1 MAQETVWLAEYA
13 AALRYEDLPA
23 AVVQQAKECI
33 IDTVAAAICGST
45 LPWSRIVIDYAERT
59 GPGGKSRILGR
70 GSAVQAPAAALAN
83 GALAHAFELDSL
95 TRPGAGAH
103 PGATVLPPALA
114 VAQEKGADG
123 RALIA
128 AFVAGNEVMIRVG
141 RATGHT
147 NEARG
152 FQAPGTTGPFGAAV
166 AAGHLLRLDA
176 AAMINALGIAGSLCG
191 GLLEFARGNGGM
203 VKRLHLGRASE
214 AGVLAAS
221 LAAGGFTGPR
231 TVIEGQFGFLRV
243 FCTAWDEAELARGL
257 GEEFVVTSTVLKRYP
272 CHATAHAA
280 VGAVRDL
287 QGEHGFAAAA
297 VEAIT
302 VIGTERMV
310 ERHNILE
317 PADLMLAQYSIPFS
331 VALALCRE
339 ARDPESWDE
348 TALAD
353 PQIRS
358 LCRRVRLVPG
368 GEPSTVTIVLAD
380 GRRLE
385 RCAESG
391 MLEGGE
397 LADKFER
404 LTRGVLGERGATALY
419 ERLRRLEDERDLN
432 WLGQSAPH
440 PNPLPAGGGE
450 GIGHDS
456 LAPFTGRGPG

>member
-1 MAQETVWLAEYA
+1 MANETVRLAEYA

-23 AVVQQAKECI
+23 PVVRQAKDCI

-45 LPWSRIVIDYAERT
+45 LPWSHIVIDYAERT
-59 GPGGKSRILGR
+59 GPGGKSHILGR
-70 GSAVQAPAAALAN
+70 GSAVQAPAGALAN

-103 PGATVLPPALA
+103 PGAAVLPPALA
-114 VAQEKGADG
+114 VAQETGANG

-128 AFVAGNEVMIRVG
+128 AFVAGNEVMIRIG

-152 FQAPGTTGPFGAAV
+152 FHAPGTTGPFGAAV
-166 AAGHLLRLDA
+166 AAGHLLGLDA
-176 AAMINALGIAGSLCG
+176 GAMTNALGIAGSLCS

-243 FCTAWDEAELARGL
+243 FCTSWDEAELTRGL

-280 VGAVRDL
+280 VRAVRDL
-287 QGEHGFAAAA
+287 QAEHGFAGAA
-297 VEAIT
+297 VEANIVT
-302 VIGTERMV
+302 AGERII
-310 ERHNILE
+310 ERHNIVE
-317 PADLMLAQYSIPFS
+317 PTDLMLAQYSIPFS

-348 TALAD
+348 AALAD

-358 LCRRVRLVPG
+358 LCRRVRLVAG
-368 GEPSTVTIVLAD
+368 GEPGTVTIALSD

-385 RCAESG
+385 RRVESG
-391 MLEGGE
+391 MLEEGE
-397 LADKFER
+397 LADKFQR

-419 ERLRRLEDERDLN
+419 ERLQRLEDERDLN
-432 WLGQSAPH
+432 WLS
-440 PNPLPAGGGE
+440 
-450 GIGHDS
+450 
-456 LAPFTGRGPG
+456 

>member
-1 MAQETVWLAEYA
+1 MAQETVRLAEYA

-23 AVVQQAKECI
+23 PVVQQAKECI
-33 IDTVAAAICGST
+33 IDTVAAGICGST

-59 GPGGKSRILGR
+59 GPGGRSHILGR

-128 AFVAGNEVMIRVG
+128 AFVAGNEVMIRIG

-152 FQAPGTTGPFGAAV
+152 FHAPGTTGPFGAAV
-166 AAGHLLRLDA
+166 AAGHLLGLDA
-176 AAMINALGIAGSLCG
+176 GAMTNALGIAGSLCG

-243 FCTAWDEAELARGL
+243 FCTAWDETELTRGL
-257 GEEFVVTSTVLKRYP
+257 GDEFVVSTTVLKRYP

-280 VGAVRDL
+280 VKAVREL
-287 QGEHGFAAAA
+287 QAEHGFAGAAI
-297 VEAIT
+297 EAIT
-302 VIGTERMV
+302 VTGTERMV
-310 ERHNILE
+310 ERHNIPE

-348 TALAD
+348 TALTD
-353 PQIRS
+353 PQIRA
-358 LCRRVRLVPG
+358 LARRVRLVP
-368 GEPSTVTIVLAD
+368 EPASGHGVVGTMVTIALSD
-380 GRRLE
+380 GHRLE
-385 RCAESG
+385 RRAESG
-391 MLEGGE
+391 MLEPGE
-397 LADKFER
+397 LADKFQR
-404 LTRGVLGERGATALY
+404 LTRAALGERGAAALFN
-419 ERLRRLEDERDLN
+419 RLQSLEDEENLN
-432 WLGQSAPH
+432 WLSG
-440 PNPLPAGGGE
+440 
-450 GIGHDS
+450 
-456 LAPFTGRGPG
+456 T

>member
-1 MAQETVWLAEYA
+1 MTQETVRLAEYA

-23 AVVQQAKECI
+23 PVVRQAKECI
-33 IDTVAAAICGST
+33 TDTVAAGICGSA

-59 GPGGKSRILGR
+59 GPVGRSHILGR
-70 GSAVQAPAAALAN
+70 GLAVQAPAAALAD

-114 VAQEKGADG
+114 IAQEKGADG

-128 AFVAGNEVMIRVG
+128 GFVAGNEVMIRIG

-152 FQAPGTTGPFGAAV
+152 FHAPGTTGPFGAAV
-166 AAGHLLRLDA
+166 AAGHLLGLDA
-176 AAMINALGIAGSLCG
+176 GAMTNALGIAGSLCG
-191 GLLEFARGNGGM
+191 GLLEFARGDGGM

-243 FCTAWDEAELARGL
+243 FCTAWDEAELTRGL
-257 GEEFVVTSTVLKRYP
+257 GEEFVVSSTVLKRCP

-280 VGAVRDL
+280 VKAVREL
-287 QGEHGFAAAA
+287 QAEHGFAGAT

-302 VIGTERMV
+302 VTGTERMV

-331 VALALCRE
+331 VALALSRE

-348 TALAD
+348 TALGD

-358 LCRRVRLVPG
+358 LARRVRLVP
-368 GEPSTVTIVLAD
+368 EPSGGHDATGSAVTITLAD

-385 RCAESG
+385 CRAESG
-391 MLEGGE
+391 MLEPGE
-397 LADKFER
+397 LADKFQR
-404 LTRGVLGERGATALY
+404 LTRAALGEQGAAALY
-419 ERLRRLEDERDLN
+419 DRLQRLEDEEELT
-432 WLGQSAPH
+432 WL
-440 PNPLPAGGGE
+440 
-450 GIGHDS
+450 
-456 LAPFTGRGPG
+456 